1 MPPQQLMTL
10 AIIGGVWTAS
20 SFVEALRTILNRIYK
35 IHSPP
40 HYIFRRTLSI
50 IQFLFIVI
58 FLFLGMMILVVLPI
72 VLNNLF
78 NLSMSVNHD
87 LSRSVIHAL
96 NKMSFIWI
104 YVRSIL
110 VYVFL
115 FLSSSTLYYIIPNVK
130 IKFKEVLPGAS
141 LVVVLWAISGRI
153 FSKYITYYSQLD
165 LVYGSLANIIIT
177 MIFFYV
183 NNIIFIYGAEFNY
196 HLSKGS

>member
-1 MPPQQLMTL
+1 
-10 AIIGGVWTAS
+10 
-20 SFVEALRTILNRIYK
+20 
-35 IHSPP
+35 
-40 HYIFRRTLSI
+40 
-50 IQFLFIVI
+50 
-58 FLFLGMMILVVLPI
+58 MMILVILPI

-87 LSRSVIHAL
+87 LSRSVIQAL
-96 NKMSFIWI
+96 NKVSFIWI

-115 FLSSSTLYYIIPNVK
+115 FLSSSTLYYIIPNIK